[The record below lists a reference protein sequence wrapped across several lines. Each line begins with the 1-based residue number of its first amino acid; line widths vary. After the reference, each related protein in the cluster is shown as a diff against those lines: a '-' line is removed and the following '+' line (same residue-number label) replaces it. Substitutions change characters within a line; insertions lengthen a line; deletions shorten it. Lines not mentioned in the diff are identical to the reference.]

1 MASAHTLD
9 LAGVVRGEK
18 VWGGTAVLRHPQ
30 LFGSVTGQDS
40 GSVRSPRGN
49 KETKEGLVKEQ
60 DSTWQGI
67 VTLIP
72 GYRLGELF
80 MLFHIEALGIPHN
93 VITTIKEEFKG

>member
-1 MASAHTLD
+1 MLLPNASLDVSMAPRLT
-9 LAGVVRGEK
+9 K
-18 VWGGTAVLRHPQ
+18 IF
-30 LFGSVTGQDS
+30 LFS
-40 GSVRSPRGN
+40 RGN
-49 KETKEGLVKEQ
+49 KETKEGLVKEK